1 MDLNRRQFFKVA
13 AVGLGGSSL
22 AALGM
27 APTPAFAEQVRHF
40 KLAHTK
46 NPQHLPLLLGRL
58 RPDHVQPG

>member
-46 NPQHLPLLLGRL
+46 GNP
-58 RPDHVQPG
+58 